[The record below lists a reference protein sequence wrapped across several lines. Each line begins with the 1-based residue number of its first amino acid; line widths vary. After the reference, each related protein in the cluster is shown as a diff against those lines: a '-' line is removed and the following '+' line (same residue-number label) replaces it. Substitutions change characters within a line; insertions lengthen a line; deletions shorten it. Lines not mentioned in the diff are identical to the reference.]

1 MQRFASDFARAA
13 TLVAAYYIAGRLGLS
28 VATAEGGMTIAPAAG
43 ISLAA
48 LLLFGY
54 RLFPAVLVGA
64 FLLSMS
70 TGTPHVAAFGVALG
84 ATLQALG
91 GAYVLKWID
100 FDPNLRR
107 GKDVFKLFVFGAAA
121 SSVFSAGIG
130 VLSLAFAGG
139 LPWDEVF
146 AFFGAWWRHDAVGVT
161 VVAPILLG
169 WHGWSILKTKKTLE
183 LAVLLL
189 AAAAV
194 AILVFLE
201 VAGDQTFR
209 LGFLVF
215 PVLVWSALRFSLREA
230 AIVLLLT
237 ASIALY
243 GIAHSSGPF
252 AADSASFSIVLLQS
266 YLAVAAL
273 MTLTLSAGVSERKFA
288 QREMSRSEKMKAAV
302 LDSAL
307 DAVITMDHE
316 GKIVDFNRAAVQI
329 FGYSRERAIGQE
341 LAQLIIPMHLR
352 EAHQNGL
359 KRFLATGEATMVG
372 RRIEVNALHESG
384 CEFPVELEIVPLMV
398 QGSTIFT
405 GYIRDISERKQAEAD
420 IQRARQRLDFAL
432 EGSNLAL
439 WDTDVATGKVYLSKE
454 AAVMVG
460 DPAQEKLTTVDEL
473 FALVHPDDVEALHAL
488 SREVVQ
494 GRVHEYRSEHRVRTR
509 SGDYKWVL
517 TRGKVVERDADGR
530 ALRMTGTYSDITDRK
545 QAEDALRESEEKFR
559 LITENVRD
567 LVAMLDVNG
576 RRIYNSPSYRTFFS
590 DAAIARG
597 ADSFREI
604 YPEDRDRVRQ
614 VFRDTVATGIG
625 RRTQYRFLLED
636 GSIRH
641 IESEGSAVLDASG
654 KVSHVVVV
662 SRDITERM
670 IAEKALRNSEER
682 FRSLVQNLSDMI
694 TIHDAQGITHYE
706 SPSAA
711 RILGYGPG
719 GLMGKSPFETIHPKD
734 LARVKSA
741 FQEVLQTTKP
751 VALNDFRYRRADGT
765 WIHLEVMGINLLD
778 HPAVKGVV
786 LTSRDITERKHAE
799 HLLRE
804 SEQRFRD
811 VVNAAGEYI
820 WEVDVQWNYTYASER
835 VERTLGYSE
844 HELLG
849 RSFFSLM
856 PDGEANRVREWF
868 REKVPEGQS
877 FRYLEHKT
885 RTKYGDVIWQQV
897 SGVPILG
904 PHGRALGYRGT
915 ALDITDRKRAEA
927 RIEYLATRDALTDL
941 PNRML
946 LNDRVEQAI
955 VNAHR
960 NFESFALLF
969 IDLDRFK
976 TINDSLGHHVGDQML
991 KQVAERL
998 LHCVRERDTVA
1009 RPGGDEFV
1017 VAIYDLK
1024 NSQDAGHI
1032 AQKILNSLS
1041 QPFSIENNVLNTSCS
1056 IGISTYPNDG
1066 ENVPTLMK
1074 NADTAMYH
1082 AKEKGRS
1089 NYQFFSAE
1097 LNRRAV
1103 ERLQM
1108 ENELRRAIER
1118 EEFVLYYQPQVDLQ
1132 SGDLLGLEALLRWRH
1147 PARGLVHPGKFIALA
1162 EETGLIVPLGEWV
1175 LNAACRQIRTWND
1188 ARYPQLTLAVNL
1200 SAAQLVNNKGFAK
1213 MVSAFLQEHQISS
1226 EQLEFEMTESMLLAN
1241 VEENTQVLKKL
1252 GDLGTRITIDDF
1264 GTGYS
1269 SLSYLKRLPIDKVK
1283 IDRSFVRDIVADSD
1297 DATIVS
1303 AIIAMAHNLKL
1314 SVIAEGVE
1322 NREQVESLRKL
1333 GCDGYQGHYFSKP
1346 LPAEY
1351 LEAKLLR
1358 PIAIP
1363 FAQGS
1368 AARHRGAVKSPPG
1381 ARD

>member
-1 MQRFASDFARAA
+1 DE
-13 TLVAAYYIAGRLGLS
+13 VY
-28 VATAEGGMTIAPAAG
+28 
-43 ISLAA
+43 
-48 LLLFGY
+48 
-54 RLFPAVLVGA
+54 
-64 FLLSMS
+64 
-70 TGTPHVAAFGVALG
+70 AAFTAAWRSDALG
-84 ATLQALG
+84 IL
-91 GAYVLKWID
+91 I
-100 FDPNLRR
+100 
-107 GKDVFKLFVFGAAA
+107 
-121 SSVFSAGIG
+121 
-130 VLSLAFAGG
+130 
-139 LPWDEVF
+139 
-146 AFFGAWWRHDAVGVT
+146 
-161 VVAPILLG
+161 VAPIILG
-169 WHGWSILKTKKTLE
+169 WHGRVWPKKRKIVE
-183 LAVLLL
+183 
-189 AAAAV
+189 AAV
-194 AILVFLE
+194 MLVACGGGVAFVFLHPSASE
-201 VAGDQTFR
+201 AY
-209 LGFLVF
+209 LAF
-215 PVLVWSALRFSLREA
+215 PFLVWSALRFSLREA
-230 AIVLLLT
+230 AAMLLVIAAVASYGT
-237 ASIALY
+237 AAD
-243 GIAHSSGPF
+243 SGPF
-252 AADSASFSIVLLQS
+252 AASSILLLQG

-273 MTLTLSAGVSERKFA
+273 MTLSLAATVSERRFA
-288 QREMSRSEKMKAAV
+288 QAAVNRSEKMRAAM

-307 DAVITMDHE
+307 DAVVSMDHE
-316 GKIVDFNRAAVQI
+316 GRIIAFNRAAERI
-329 FGYSRERAIGQE
+329 FGYSRERAIGQAMAH
-341 LAQLIIPMHLR
+341 LLIPERLR
-352 EAHQNGL
+352 DAHTAGF
-359 KRFLATGEATMVG
+359 KRFLATGETAITG
-372 RRIEVNALHESG
+372 KRIELTALNESG
-384 CEFPVELEIVPLMV
+384 SEFPVELEIVPQV
-398 QGSTIFT
+398 VKGSPVFT
-405 GYIRDISERKQAEAD
+405 GYIRDITERKQAEVH
-420 IQRARQRLDFAL
+420 ILREKKRLDLAL
-432 EGSNLAL
+432 EGSNLAM
-439 WDTDVATGKVYLSKE
+439 WDTDVTTGQVYMSKE
-454 AAVMVG
+454 GAVMLG
-460 DPAQEKLTTVDEL
+460 APPQETLTTVDEL
-473 FALVHPDDVEALHAL
+473 LALVHPDDVEALRAL

-494 GRVHEYRSEHRVRTR
+494 GQVPEYRAEHRVRTR
-509 SGDYKWVL
+509 SGDYKWIL
-517 TRGKVVERDADGR
+517 SRGKVVERAADGR
-530 ALRMTGTYSDITDRK
+530 ALRMTGIYSDITARK
-545 QAEDALRESEEKFR
+545 QAEDALRRSEEKFR

-576 RRIYNSPSYRTFFS
+576 RRIYNSPSYRSFFS
-590 DAAIARG
+590 DTALARG

-604 YPEDRDRVRQ
+604 HPEDRERVRQ

-636 GSIRH
+636 NSVRH
-641 IESEGSAVLDASG
+641 IESEGSAVLDAAG

-694 TIHDAQGITHYE
+694 TIHDTLGITHYE

-711 RILGYGPG
+711 RILGYGAG
-719 GLMGKSPFETIHPKD
+719 GLIGKSPFDSIHPKD
-734 LARVKSA
+734 VARAKAA
-741 FQEVLQTTKP
+741 FAEVLQTSKP
-751 VALNDFRYRRADGT
+751 LTLNDFRYRRADGA

-786 LTSRDITERKHAE
+786 LTSRDITERKRAE
-799 HLLRE
+799 HLLKE

-820 WEVDVQWNYTYASER
+820 WEVDAQWNYTYASER
-835 VERTLGYSE
+835 VERTLGYNE
-844 HELLG
+844 HELIG

-856 PDGEANRVREWF
+856 PEGEANRVRDWF

-904 PHGRALGYRGT
+904 AHSRASGYRGT

-976 TINDSLGHHVGDQML
+976 TINDSLGHHFGDQLL

-1017 VAIYDLK
+1017 IAIYDLK

-1041 QPFSIENNVLNTSCS
+1041 QPFTIENNVLNTSCS
-1056 IGISTYPNDG
+1056 IGISTYPSDG
-1066 ENVPTLMK
+1066 EDVPTLMR

-1082 AKEKGRS
+1082 AKEKGRN

-1103 ERLQM
+1103 ERLRM

-1118 EEFVLYYQPQVDLQ
+1118 EEFVLYYQPQVNLL
-1132 SGDLLGLEALLRWRH
+1132 SGEIFGLEALLRWRH
-1147 PARGLVHPGKFIALA
+1147 PARGLVHPAKFIGLA

-1175 LNAACRQIRTWND
+1175 LNAACRQMKVWND
-1188 ARYPQLTLAVNL
+1188 SRYPRLTLAVNL
-1200 SAAQLVNNKGFAK
+1200 SAGQLANNKGFAK
-1213 MVSAFLQEHQISS
+1213 MVAGVLQENQITA
-1226 EQLEFEMTESMLLAN
+1226 EQLEFEMTESILLAN
-1241 VEENTQVLKKL
+1241 AEENTQTLKKL
-1252 GDLGTRITIDDF
+1252 GDLGTRTTIDDF

-1283 IDRSFVRDIVADSD
+1283 IDRSFVRDIVVDSD
-1297 DATIVS
+1297 DAAIVS

-1314 SVIAEGVE
+1314 AVIAEGVE
-1322 NREQVESLRKL
+1322 NREQVERLRAL
-1333 GCDGYQGHYFSKP
+1333 GCDGYQGHFFSKP

-1351 LEAKLLR
+1351 LEAKYLR

-1363 FAQGS
+1363 FDSVIGDRGS
-1368 AARHRGAVKSPPG
+1368 AGRA
-1381 ARD
+1381 

>member
-1 MQRFASDFARAA
+1 VERFAADLGKAA
-13 TLVAAYYIAGRLGLS
+13 ILVAAYYIAGRLGLS
-28 VATAEGGMTIAPAAG
+28 TATAEGGIVLAPACG
-43 ISLAA
+43 IALAA

-54 RLFPAVLVGA
+54 RFFPAVAVAA
-64 FLLSMS
+64 FLLSANTGMS
-70 TGTPHVAAFGVALG
+70 HIAAIGIALG
-84 ATLQALG
+84 ATLQALT
-91 GAYVLKWID
+91 GAYILKRTD
-100 FDPNLRR
+100 FDPGLGC
-107 GKDVFKLFVFGAAA
+107 GKDVFKLLVFGAAGSA
-121 SSVFSAGIG
+121 VFSAGIG
-130 VLSLAFAGG
+130 VLSLAFAGA
-139 LPWDEVF
+139 LPWHEVF
-146 AFFGAWWRHDAVGVT
+146 ASFQVWWRHDAVGII
-161 VVAPILLG
+161 VVAPIVLG
-169 WHGWSILKTKKTLE
+169 WYHRSALTTKKIAE
-183 LAVLLL
+183 AAVLLI
-189 AAAAV
+189 AFSAV
-194 AILVFLE
+194 GALVFLGA
-201 VAGDQTFR
+201 AGDESYP
-209 LGFLVF
+209 LGFLAF
-215 PVLVWSALRFSLREA
+215 PFLVWSALRFSLREA
-230 AIVLLLT
+230 GTALVLVAAIAVFGT
-237 ASIALY
+237 AH
-243 GIAHSSGPF
+243 GSGPF
-252 AADSASFSIVLLQS
+252 VTDSPSLNILLLQS

-273 MTLTLSAGVSERKFA
+273 TTLSLCAAVWERKFA
-288 QREMSRSEKMKAAV
+288 QQAMNRSEKMKAAV

-307 DAVITMDHE
+307 DAVISMDHE
-316 GKIVDFNRAAVQI
+316 GKIIDFNRAAERT
-329 FGYSRERAIGQE
+329 FGYSRERAVGQE
-341 LAQLIIPMHLR
+341 MAQLVIPSHLR
-352 EAHQNGL
+352 EAHRKGL
-359 KRFLATGEATMVG
+359 NHFLTTGEAAIFG
-372 RRIEVNALHESG
+372 KRIELTAVHESG
-384 CEFPVELEIVPLMV
+384 REFPVELEVVPLV
-398 QGSTIFT
+398 VNGNAVFT
-405 GYIRDISERKQAEAD
+405 GYIRDITERKRVEAEMLRD
-420 IQRARQRLDFAL
+420 KQRLDFAL

-439 WDTDVATGKVYLSKE
+439 WDTDITTGRVYLSKE
-454 AAVMVG
+454 AANMLG
-460 DPAQEKLTTVDEL
+460 DPAREMLTTVDEL
-473 FALVHPDDVEALHAL
+473 FALVHSEDAEELRNM
-488 SREVVQ
+488 SCEVVQ
-494 GRVHEYRSEHRVRTR
+494 GRIPEYRAEHRVKAR
-509 SGDYKWVL
+509 SGEYKWIL
-517 TRGKVVERDADGR
+517 TRGKVVERDANGR
-530 ALRMTGTYSDITDRK
+530 ALRMAGTSSDITDRK
-545 QAEDALRESEEKFR
+545 QAEDALKESEEKFR

-576 RRIYNSPSYRTFFS
+576 KRIYNSPSYRSFFS

-604 YPEDRDRVRQ
+604 HPEDRERVRQ

-636 GSIRH
+636 GSVRH
-641 IESEGSAVLDASG
+641 IESEGSAILDASG
-654 KVSHVVVV
+654 KVSYVVVV

-719 GLMGKSPFETIHPKD
+719 GLIGKSPFDTIHPKD
-734 LARVKSA
+734 VARVKSA
-741 FQEVLQTTKP
+741 FQDLLQTTKP
-751 VALNDFRYRRADGT
+751 LALNDFRYRRADGT

-786 LTSRDITERKHAE
+786 LTSRDITGRKRAE

-820 WEVDVQWNYTYASER
+820 WEVDIHWNYTYASER

-844 HELLG
+844 QELLG

-856 PDGEANRVREWF
+856 PEGEANRVREWF

-904 PHGRALGYRGT
+904 GHGRALGYRGT

-976 TINDSLGHHVGDQML
+976 NINDSLGHHVGDQML

-1032 AQKILNSLS
+1032 AHKILHALS
-1041 QPFSIENNVLNTSCS
+1041 QPFAIENNVLNTSCS
-1056 IGISTYPNDG
+1056 IGISTYPSDG
-1066 ENVPTLMK
+1066 EDVPTLMR

-1082 AKEKGRS
+1082 AKEKGRN

-1118 EEFVLYYQPQVDLQ
+1118 EEFILYYQPQVDLK
-1132 SGDLLGLEALLRWRH
+1132 SGAIVGLEALLRWRH
-1147 PARGLVHPGKFIALA
+1147 SSRGLVHPAKFISLA
-1162 EETGLIVPLGEWV
+1162 EETGLIVRLGEWV
-1175 LNAACRQIRTWND
+1175 LDAACRQIKTWNS
-1188 ARYPQLTLAVNL
+1188 ARYPRLTLAVNL
-1200 SAAQLVNNKGFAK
+1200 SAGQLTNNKGFAK
-1213 MVSAFLQEHQISS
+1213 TVSAILQEHQVSP

-1241 VEENTQVLKKL
+1241 VEETTQTLKKL

-1297 DATIVS
+1297 DAAIVS

-1322 NREQVESLRKL
+1322 SRDQVDSLRKL

-1346 LPAEY
+1346 LPGEY
-1351 LEAKLLR
+1351 LEAKFLR

-1363 FAQGS
+1363 F
-1368 AARHRGAVKSPPG
+1368 PPPEVRRE
-1381 ARD
+1381 A